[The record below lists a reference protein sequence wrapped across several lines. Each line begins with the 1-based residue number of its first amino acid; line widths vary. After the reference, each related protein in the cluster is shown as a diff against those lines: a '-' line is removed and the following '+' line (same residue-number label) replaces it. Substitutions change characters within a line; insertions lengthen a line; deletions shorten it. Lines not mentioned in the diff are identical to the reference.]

1 MVCTQLLVALVVLTV
16 QCFANDPTRS
26 ICKEHKNYFT
36 KNPIDNKTEKKF
48 KYSSPK
54 KATKSDIT
62 SIYKYDENLQE
73 LVNAQ
78 ILIEMNAFYSY
89 LGMAQYFKRYDQD
102 REGFAKYFKAS
113 AMEELEHAE
122 EFMKYQHL
130 RGGKVQLIDIP
141 APVPI
146 EFRNGK
152 DALKTALALEKNVTD
167 QVLCL
172 HSFAVHRFDDSDFV
186 NLLEEKIIP
195 EQYQSMKELQTH
207 IKTLDRACPRVAS
220 DDDECAQY
228 PLYELQFDEML
239 LKSTKN

>member
-1 MVCTQLLVALVVLTV
+1 MNFLLSISVFAVVCAVCYAT
-16 QCFANDPTRS
+16 DPRRQ
-26 ICKEHKNYFT
+26 ICKDHKTYFT

-54 KATKSDIT
+54 KVKTNDIN
-62 SIYKYDENLQE
+62 SIYRYDKDLQD
-73 LVNAQ
+73 LVNSQ
-78 ILIEMNAFYSY
+78 ILIEMNAFYNY
-89 LGMAQYFKRYDQD
+89 LGMSQFFKQYDQD
-102 REGFAKYFKAS
+102 REGFAKYFKSS

-130 RGGKVQLIDIP
+130 RGGKVVLSEIP
-141 APVPI
+141 SPVVT
-146 EFRNGK
+146 EWANGL
-152 DALKTALALEKNVTD
+152 DALETALELEKNVTD

-207 IKTLDRACPRVAS
+207 IKTLERACPKAVG
-220 DDDECAQY
+220 DEVCNQY
-228 PLYELQFDEML
+228 PLYELQFDEKL
-239 LKSTKN
+239 RI